1 MEIFERADGKGK
13 VIILAD
19 KYDSRILDDMVT
31 YAAENNK
38 KKHTW
43 QKIYKQFYNQLPLF

>member
-19 KYDSRILDDMVT
+19 KHDSRILDAMVV

-38 KKHTW
+38 RKKTW
-43 QKIYKQFYNQLPLF
+43 QKIYTQFYKELPLF